1 MIESITGCQDCYS
14 HWTWFGFPP
23 LRPPS
28 LVGFPA
34 CGWLSSSRDPQTLH
48 FRHSPLTSTASHRGG
63 EKRKEMQHRVWICRK
78 LSSRLSHNEDSCFEE
93 AVTRVREEKNFGPMT
108 CRRTVSATYTITY
121 SFTERWREV
130 AQFLYCYFAST
141 QASQLKTL
149 ALERLCQHR
158 GGKPHTCNQCDFVS
172 RRASE
177 KPHEDI
183 TE

>member
-1 MIESITGCQDCYS
+1 MGRSWMVESSWSHTCNQCEFVFHQAAHLKSHMIESITECQDCYS

-48 FRHSPLTSTASHRGG
+48 FRHSPLTSTASHRSG

-93 AVTRVREEKNFGPMT
+93 AVTRVREEKNT
-108 CRRTVSATYTITY
+108 KNWYTIDALDAI
-121 SFTERWREV
+121 FTI
-130 AQFLYCYFAST
+130 LDTFAILL
-141 QASQLKTL
+141 Q
-149 ALERLCQHR
+149 
-158 GGKPHTCNQCDFVS
+158 
-172 RRASE
+172 
-177 KPHEDI
+177 
-183 TE
+183 